1 MSEEQRRQL
10 QQQLWNI
17 ANTLRGKMGADEFR
31 DYILGFI
38 FYKYLSE
45 KIQRFADGE
54 LAQENL
60 KFAEINESTAKGK
73 EYIEALEDAA
83 LDELGYFLKP
93 SEMFHAIAMKGS
105 NQLDANR
112 VGDSH
117 NFILGDLTKILKNIE
132 QSTQGTDSADDF
144 VNLFEDLD
152 LTSSKLGKTEKE
164 KNDLVAKVLVHLD
177 KIDFNLS
184 DATADVLGDAYE
196 YLIGEFASG
205 AGKKA
210 GEFYTPQPVSTLLAK
225 LVTANNKNL
234 KSVYDPT
241 CGSGS
246 LLLRVKRE
254 ATNVDK
260 IYGQE
265 LNRTTYNLARMNMI
279 LHDVHYADFDIRQE
293 DTLERPQ
300 HRELRFDAIVA
311 NPPFSAQWSAS
322 QLHMNDD
329 RFSVYGK
336 LAPSSKADMAFVQH
350 MVYQLA
356 EEGTMAVVLPH
367 GVLYRGGAEGH
378 IRQYLI
384 EQLNCLD
391 AVIGLPANMFHGTVS
406 IPVVVLV
413 FKKCRKNPDNILFI
427 DASQH
432 FDKIKTKNVIRSEHI
447 QMIVDAYKSWI
458 NEDKYSHAASIESIK
473 SNNYNLNIPRYV
485 DTFEVDD
492 IVDLKVI
499 AEYLKQLDEKSQEA
513 DKTIFVFCNELN
525 IPAPKGNNVFWL
537 TQYKKGVMQQIF
549 SQELRFKDDAG
560 QDFPE
565 WRDST
570 LGDLTNFKN
579 GKGHESIIS
588 DQGNFIVVNSKFIA
602 SDGLVF
608 KKSSQALT
616 PIEKDSIVMVMSDV
630 PNGKALAKCFYVKIG
645 NKYTLNQRICSL
657 KSENNNNKF
666 IYYIVNRNAYFLAF
680 DSGVGQTN
688 LKKNEV
694 LSCPLKIP
702 KSLKEQAKIA
712 NFLTSIDDKITA
724 AETQLNATKQ
734 YKQDLLQ

>member
-1 MSEEQRRQL
+1 MSEEERRRL

-45 KIQRFADGE
+45 KIQRFADDE
-54 LAQENL
+54 LAQESL
-60 KFAEINESTAKGK
+60 KFADIKENTKEGK
-73 EYIEALEDAA
+73 TYIDALEHAA
-83 LDELGYFLKP
+83 LSELGYFLKP
-93 SEMFHAIAMKGS
+93 SELFHAIAQKGS
-105 NQLDANR
+105 NR
-112 VGDSH
+112 KDSNDDSEAH
-117 NFILGDLTKILKNIE
+117 NFILDDLTKILKNIE
-132 QSTQGTDSADDF
+132 QSTMGTDSADDF

-164 KNDLVAKVLVHLD
+164 KNELVAKVLVHLD

-184 DATADVLGDAYE
+184 DKTADVLGDAYE

-210 GEFYTPQPVSTLLAK
+210 GEFYTPQPVSILLAK
-225 LVTANNKNL
+225 LVTSSNKNL
-234 KSVYDPT
+234 KNVYDPT

-254 ATNVDK
+254 ASHVDK

-329 RFSVYGK
+329 RFSAYGR

-350 MVYQLA
+350 MIYHLA

-367 GVLYRGGAEGH
+367 GVLFRGAAEGH

-391 AVIGLPANMFHGTVS
+391 AVIGLPANIFYGTS
-406 IPVVVLV
+406 IPTCVLV
-413 FKKCRKNPDNILFI
+413 FKRCRKNPDNILFI

-432 FDKIKTKNVIRSEHI
+432 FEKVKTSNALRPEHIDKIVA
-447 QMIVDAYKSWI
+447 AYKART
-458 NEDKYSHAASIESIK
+458 NEKKYSHVASIASIK
-473 SNNYNLNIPRYV
+473 ANDYNLNIPRYV
-485 DTFEVDD
+485 DTFEAEEA
-492 IVDLKVI
+492 IDLGAISAQLIELDKASHATDATI
-499 AEYLKQLDEKSQEA
+499 AA
-513 DKTIFVFCNELN
+513 FCKELG
-525 IPAPKGNNVFWL
+525 IAPPF
-537 TQYKKGVMQQIF
+537 
-549 SQELRFKDDAG
+549 A
-560 QDFPE
+560 
-565 WRDST
+565 
-570 LGDLTNFKN
+570 
-579 GKGHESIIS
+579 
-588 DQGNFIVVNSKFIA
+588 
-602 SDGLVF
+602 
-608 KKSSQALT
+608 QA
-616 PIEKDSIVMVMSDV
+616 
-630 PNGKALAKCFYVKIG
+630 
-645 NKYTLNQRICSL
+645 
-657 KSENNNNKF
+657 
-666 IYYIVNRNAYFLAF
+666 
-680 DSGVGQTN
+680 
-688 LKKNEV
+688 
-694 LSCPLKIP
+694 
-702 KSLKEQAKIA
+702 
-712 NFLTSIDDKITA
+712 
-724 AETQLNATKQ
+724 
-734 YKQDLLQ
+734 

>member
-45 KIQRFADGE
+45 KIQRFADAE

-60 KFAEINESTAKGK
+60 KFADINETTAKGQA
-73 EYIEALEDAA
+73 YIEALEEAA

-93 SEMFHAIAMKGS
+93 SEMFHAVAMKGS
-105 NQLDANR
+105 NQQDANNE
-112 VGDSH
+112 GATH

-132 QSTQGTDSADDF
+132 QSTLGTDSADDF

-152 LTSSKLGKTEKE
+152 LDSSKLGKTAKD

-225 LVTANNKNL
+225 LVTSNNKNL

-254 ATNVDK
+254 ATKVDK

-293 DTLERPQ
+293 DTLENPQ
-300 HRELRFDAIVA
+300 HRDLRFDAIVA
-311 NPPFSAQWSAS
+311 NPPFSAQWSAN

-350 MVYQLA
+350 MVYQLSD
-356 EEGTMAVVLPH
+356 EGTMAVVLPH
-367 GVLYRGGAEGH
+367 GVLFRGAAEGH
-378 IRQYLI
+378 IRTYLI

-391 AVIGLPANMFHGTVS
+391 AVIGLPANIFYGTS
-406 IPVVVLV
+406 IPTCVLV
-413 FKKCRKNPDNILFI
+413 FKKCRKHPDNILFI
-427 DASQH
+427 DASQQ
-432 FDKIKTKNVIRSEHI
+432 FDKVKTQNILRAEHI
-447 QMIVDAYKSWI
+447 QKIVDTYKART
-458 NEDKYSHAASIESIK
+458 NEDKYSHVASIASIK
-473 SNNYNLNIPRYV
+473 ANDYNLNIPRYV
-485 DTFEVDD
+485 DTFEAEDA
-492 IVDLKVI
+492 IDLGAISAQLI
-499 AEYLKQLDEKSQEA
+499 ALDKASQTTDA
-513 DKTIFVFCNELN
+513 TIAAFCKELG
-525 IPAPKGNNVFWL
+525 IAPPF
-537 TQYKKGVMQQIF
+537 
-549 SQELRFKDDAG
+549 A
-560 QDFPE
+560 
-565 WRDST
+565 
-570 LGDLTNFKN
+570 
-579 GKGHESIIS
+579 
-588 DQGNFIVVNSKFIA
+588 
-602 SDGLVF
+602 
-608 KKSSQALT
+608 QAW
-616 PIEKDSIVMVMSDV
+616 VW
-630 PNGKALAKCFYVKIG
+630 A
-645 NKYTLNQRICSL
+645 
-657 KSENNNNKF
+657 
-666 IYYIVNRNAYFLAF
+666 
-680 DSGVGQTN
+680 
-688 LKKNEV
+688 
-694 LSCPLKIP
+694 
-702 KSLKEQAKIA
+702 
-712 NFLTSIDDKITA
+712 ITV
-724 AETQLNATKQ
+724 T
-734 YKQDLLQ
+734 

>member
-1 MSEEQRRQL
+1 MSEEERRQL

-60 KFAEINESTAKGK
+60 KFADIK
-73 EYIEALEDAA
+73 ETTKEGLAYIAALEAA
-83 LDELGYFLKP
+83 AVDELGYFLKP
-93 SEMFHAIAMKGS
+93 SELFHTVALKGS
-105 NQLDANR
+105 NQQDANNE
-112 VGDSH
+112 GASH
-117 NFILGDLTKILKNIE
+117 NFILADLTKILKNIE
-132 QSTQGTDSADDF
+132 QSTLGTDSADDF

-184 DATADVLGDAYE
+184 DKAADVLGDAYE

-210 GEFYTPQPVSTLLAK
+210 GEFYTPQPASTLVAK
-225 LVTANNKNL
+225 LVTLNNKNL

-254 ATNVDK
+254 ANHVDK

-300 HRELRFDAIVA
+300 HRELKFDVIVA
-311 NPPFSAQWSAS
+311 NPPFSAHWSAS
-322 QLHMNDD
+322 QLHMSDD

-350 MVYQLA
+350 MIYHLA
-356 EEGTMAVVLPH
+356 EEGTMAVLLPH
-367 GVLYRGGAEGH
+367 GVLFRGAAEGH

-384 EQLNCLD
+384 EQMNCLD
-391 AVIGLPANMFHGTVS
+391 AVIGLPANMFYGTT
-406 IPVVVLV
+406 IPTCVLV
-413 FKKCRKNPDNILFI
+413 FKKCRKNPDNVLFI

-432 FDKIKTKNVIRSEHI
+432 FEKVKTSNVMRPEHIDKIVA
-447 QMIVDAYKSWI
+447 AYKART
-458 NEDKYSHAASIESIK
+458 NEDKYCKVASIASIK
-473 SNNYNLNIPRYV
+473 ANDYNLNIPRYV
-485 DTFEVDD
+485 DTFEAEDA
-492 IVDLKVI
+492 IDLGAISAQLI
-499 AEYLKQLDEKSQEA
+499 ALDKASHA
-513 DKTIFVFCNELN
+513 TDATIAAFCKELG
-525 IPAPKGNNVFWL
+525 IAPPFAPA
-537 TQYKKGVMQQIF
+537 
-549 SQELRFKDDAG
+549 
-560 QDFPE
+560 
-565 WRDST
+565 
-570 LGDLTNFKN
+570 
-579 GKGHESIIS
+579 
-588 DQGNFIVVNSKFIA
+588 
-602 SDGLVF
+602 
-608 KKSSQALT
+608 
-616 PIEKDSIVMVMSDV
+616 
-630 PNGKALAKCFYVKIG
+630 
-645 NKYTLNQRICSL
+645 
-657 KSENNNNKF
+657 
-666 IYYIVNRNAYFLAF
+666 
-680 DSGVGQTN
+680 
-688 LKKNEV
+688 
-694 LSCPLKIP
+694 
-702 KSLKEQAKIA
+702 
-712 NFLTSIDDKITA
+712 
-724 AETQLNATKQ
+724 
-734 YKQDLLQ
+734 